1 MTCAHTQ
8 LCTRSVPVSIRK
20 LHDLAKFDDPQRKNR
35 AFSDLGKG
43 SNHHFPLSKRE
54 DCQVVKITDFGDP
67 ILGTTQQGERWSR
80 LILLL
85 SWQLWFA
92 RDQVL
97 GAALPWQKLQTLV
110 IVESTRQ
117 LWNKTT
123 HEFRFFIS
131 SLEVTNQQFADYIRS
146 HWGIENQLHWCLD
159 VVFGE
164 DDSRIRQG
172 HSARNMSLMR
182 RFTLNLLRQENSNRS
197 LTMKRYMAAMD
208 NNFLIKILADSGF
221 I

>member
-1 MTCAHTQ
+1 M
-8 LCTRSVPVSIRK
+8 
-20 LHDLAKFDDPQRKNR
+20 
-35 AFSDLGKG
+35 
-43 SNHHFPLSKRE
+43 
-54 DCQVVKITDFGDP
+54 
-67 ILGTTQQGERWSR
+67 
-80 LILLL
+80 
-85 SWQLWFA
+85 
-92 RDQVL
+92 
-97 GAALPWQKLQTLV
+97 
-110 IVESTRQ
+110 ESTRQ

-131 SLEVTNQQFADYIRS
+131 SLEANNEQFAGYIRS

-197 LTMKRYMAAMD
+197 LTMKRYMAVMD
-208 NNFLIKILADSGF
+208 NSFLLKVLADSGF

>member
-1 MTCAHTQ
+1 CQAGADY
-8 LCTRSVPVSIRK
+8 I
-20 LHDLAKFDDPQRKNR
+20 LALKGNQ
-35 AFSDLGKG
+35 GK
-43 SNHHFPLSKRE
+43 LSKSVRKWFE
-54 DCQVVKITDFGDP
+54 EQKASSAQWLETGWHQTEK
-67 ILGTTQQGERWSR
+67 GHHR
-80 LILLL
+80 LETRTI
-85 SWQLWFA
+85 WQIPA
-92 RDQVL
+92 SQVL
-97 GAALPWQKLQTLV
+97 PLELLQPWQQLQTLI
-110 IVESTRQ
+110 IVESTGQ

-131 SLEVTNQQFADYIRS
+131 SLEATNEQFADYIRS

-208 NNFLIKILADSGF
+208 NNFLIKILTDSGF